1 MVLEGI
7 KIVTNEQMKGIVLKN
22 KETRLNISRVP
33 KKTREEFIEF
43 ANAEF
48 EEDYGMTLKHV
59 WDNFKMWKIFFEN
72 MDYKLN
78 NILEKVSQIEN
89 EKKPEEDSI
98 TMLNGRRVKKEVG

>member
-1 MVLEGI
+1 MV
-7 KIVTNEQMKGIVLKN
+7 TDEQIKGIVLKN

-43 ANAEF
+43 ANSEF